1 MTAEPVQR
9 GLSSL
14 PEPEK
19 IYFRIGEVAKLLDLP
34 AYVLRYWETEFPEL
48 HPRKTTSGRRIY
60 NRTDIALLREL
71 KRLRH
76 EKGYTIK
83 GVRKALSRKKGNRTG
98 LLLRTLRSDLER
110 LRDKLERP
118 ALPPDGSR

>member
-1 MTAEPVQR
+1 MTAEPFAHGQ
-9 GLSSL
+9 SSL

-34 AYVLRYWETEFPEL
+34 AYVLRYWETEFPEF

-76 EKGYTIK
+76 EQGYTIK
-83 GVRKALSRKKGNRTG
+83 GVRRALSQKKGNRKEI
-98 LLLRTLRSDLER
+98 LFKTLRSELER
-110 LRDKLERP
+110 LRDKLKKP
-118 ALPPDGSR
+118 CLPPDGSR